1 FFYFSLLIFAYNP
14 LNPSFTSFLMDSL
27 QRTNYPDL
35 ENTVLSIL
43 SADEKPSSDLDEIFS
58 NKTKVLKSTI
68 KQLFNEINLRFQVD
82 KDIFQSITDDICAC
96 YTFLEEVK
104 LHVGRGYDME
114 MVLSLMPRRSQ
125 LETQIFDLKKQ
136 KRTEALECWRDMMIV
151 KKYLMMALSE
161 YWKLSKRQQLLSS
174 DLIEDKENEH
184 N

>member
-1 FFYFSLLIFAYNP
+1 
-14 LNPSFTSFLMDSL
+14 MDSF

-43 SADEKPSSDLDEIFS
+43 SAEEKPSSTLDEIFS

-82 KDIFQSITDDICAC
+82 KDVCQSITDDFCAC
-96 YTFLEEVK
+96 YAFLEEEK

-136 KRTEALECWRDMMIV
+136 KRTEALECWRDMMV
-151 KKYLMMALSE
+151 LKKYLMMALSE

>member
-1 FFYFSLLIFAYNP
+1 
-14 LNPSFTSFLMDSL
+14 MDSF

-43 SADEKPSSDLDEIFS
+43 STDEQPSSALDEIFS

-68 KQLFNEINLRFQVD
+68 KQLFNEVNLRFQVD
-82 KDIFQSITDDICAC
+82 KDIFQSITDDICVC

-114 MVLSLMPRRSQ
+114 RVLSLMPRRSQ

-136 KRTEALECWRDMMIV
+136 KRTEALECWRDMMV
-151 KKYLMMALSE
+151 LKKYLMMALSE

-174 DLIEDKENEH
+174 DLIEDMENEH
-184 N
+184 H